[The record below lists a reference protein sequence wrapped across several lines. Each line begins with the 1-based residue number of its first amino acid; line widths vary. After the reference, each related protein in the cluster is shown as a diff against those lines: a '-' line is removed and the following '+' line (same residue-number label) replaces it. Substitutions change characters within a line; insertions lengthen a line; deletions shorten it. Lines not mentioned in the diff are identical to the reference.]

1 MEDGIGTFG
10 KDKLCYYNTNKI
22 YYWEDNEFEG
32 WGIVSTTV
40 QVSLLGGK
48 GKMHNY
54 SWRQMN
60 SCGKQI

>member
-40 QVSLLGGK
+40 QVSLLGGEK
-48 GKMHNY
+48 KMHNY
-54 SWRQMN
+54 S
-60 SCGKQI
+60 